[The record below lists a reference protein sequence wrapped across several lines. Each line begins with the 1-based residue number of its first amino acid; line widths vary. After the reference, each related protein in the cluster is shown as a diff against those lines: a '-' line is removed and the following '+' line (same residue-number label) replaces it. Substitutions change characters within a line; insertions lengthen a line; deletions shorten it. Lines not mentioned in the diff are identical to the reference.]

1 MKKKEG
7 FALLLIPFCTFFM
20 GCANIGSSF
29 TDEINLVDWENVKV
43 FHVENEIPEYVHVAD
58 IDFHGISEE
67 RSHSE
72 VYDLLKKKVAKI
84 GANAVII
91 IENAPPIY
99 ENSRGFLQ
107 EFILW
112 SSVFEPATAIGLAS
126 AFSSVSSKDH
136 SHGKA
141 VAIHIYSFE

>member
-1 MKKKEG
+1 
-7 FALLLIPFCTFFM
+7 M

-72 VYDLLKKKVAKI
+72 VYDLLKKKLLKL
-84 GANAVII
+84 G
-91 IENAPPIY
+91 PM
-99 ENSRGFLQ
+99 L
-107 EFILW
+107 L
-112 SSVFEPATAIGLAS
+112 
-126 AFSSVSSKDH
+126 
-136 SHGKA
+136 
-141 VAIHIYSFE
+141 